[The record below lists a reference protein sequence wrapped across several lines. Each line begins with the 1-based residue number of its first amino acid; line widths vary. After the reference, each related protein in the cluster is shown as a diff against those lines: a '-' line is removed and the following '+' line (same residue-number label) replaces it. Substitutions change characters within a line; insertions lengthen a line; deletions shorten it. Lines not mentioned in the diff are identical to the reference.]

1 MFILIPLELKTSAGV
16 PKPLPVA
23 NLLLIAANVL
33 LFLLTAIRGTPWVAG
48 PGADLPGIVLYGFSH
63 AGFWHLLFNMW
74 ALWVFGNPVNR
85 RLGNGYY
92 LLGYLGTIVA
102 LGLLA
107 RFVFDGRVL
116 GASGGVFAVI
126 TIALLLLPAAR
137 LTVAYG
143 AVFPLSLL
151 VGLFR
156 RPRYGIEWFL
166 CGGALHVK
174 CIWCL
179 ALIPLIELAA
189 MAWGWAS
196 GIGGV
201 WSLGHLLGMVCGVV
215 TVLLLPKRISMP
227 SAGRFA
233 AA

>member
-1 MFILIPLELKTSAGV
+1 MFILLPLELKTPTGNSRT
-16 PKPLPVA
+16 LPVA
-23 NLLLIAANVL
+23 NVLIVAANVL
-33 LFLLTAIRGTPWVAG
+33 LFLLTATWGTHWVAG
-48 PGADLPGIVLYGFSH
+48 PGANLLGIVLYGFSH
-63 AGFWHLLFNMW
+63 VSFWHLLFNMW

-85 RLGNGYY
+85 RLGNGLY
-92 LLGYLGTIVA
+92 LLSYVGTIVI

-126 TIALLLLPAAR
+126 TIALLLMPAAR

-166 CGGALHVK
+166 CGGTMGVK

-179 ALIPLIELAA
+179 ALIPLLELAS
-189 MAWGWAS
+189 MCWAWFS

-215 TVLLLPKRISMP
+215 IVLLLPKRISMP
-227 SAGRFA
+227 SGGRFA

>member
-1 MFILIPLELKTSAGV
+1 MFILLPLELKTPTGNSKA
-16 PKPLPVA
+16 LPVA
-23 NLLLIAANVL
+23 NVLIVAANVL
-33 LFLLTAIRGTPWVAG
+33 LFLLTATWGTHWVAG
-48 PGADLPGIVLYGFSH
+48 PGANLLGIVLYGFSH
-63 AGFWHLLFNMW
+63 ASFWHLLFNMW

-85 RLGNGYY
+85 RLGNGFY
-92 LLGYLGTIVA
+92 LLSYVGTIVI

-126 TIALLLLPAAR
+126 TIALLLMPAAR

-143 AVFPLSLL
+143 VVFPLSLL

-166 CGGALHVK
+166 CGGTMGVK

-179 ALIPLIELAA
+179 ALIPLLELAT
-189 MAWGWAS
+189 MCWAWFS

-201 WSLGHLLGMVCGVV
+201 WSLGHLLGMVCGVFI
-215 TVLLLPKRISMP
+215 VLLLPKRISMP
-227 SAGRFA
+227 SGGRFA

>member
-1 MFILIPLELKTSAGV
+1 MFILLPLELKTPTGNCKA
-16 PKPLPVA
+16 LPVA
-23 NLLLIAANVL
+23 NVLIVAANVL
-33 LFLLTAIRGTPWVAG
+33 LFLLTATWGTHWVAG
-48 PGADLPGIVLYGFSH
+48 PGANLLGIVLYGFSH
-63 AGFWHLLFNMW
+63 ASFWHLLFNMW

-85 RLGNGYY
+85 RLGNGFY
-92 LLGYLGTIVA
+92 LLSYVGTIVI

-126 TIALLLLPAAR
+126 TIALLLMPAAR

-166 CGGALHVK
+166 CGGTMGVK

-179 ALIPLIELAA
+179 ALIPLIELAT
-189 MAWGWAS
+189 MCWAWFS

-215 TVLLLPKRISMP
+215 IVLLLPKRISMP
-227 SAGRFA
+227 SGGRFA